1 MRIPLFESRSAIVD
15 VTQTATIRFSPGTA
29 GSSWTILR
37 FVTAITGAGVTP
49 RSILQLAVY
58 RNVISETNRLDGTQ
72 SAAQDTSEIPNGIHV
87 DSSDTIIALYTG
99 IPVGASCQFTLS
111 GYAETGRY

>member
-1 MRIPLFESRSAIVD
+1 MRIPLFESRSAIAD
-15 VTQTATIRFSPGTA
+15 ASGNAIIRFSPGTA
-29 GSSWTILR
+29 GAKWTIQR

-72 SAAQDTSEIPNGIHV
+72 SAAQDASEIPNAIEIS
-87 DSSDTIIALYTG
+87 SSDTILAVYSG

-111 GYAETGRY
+111 GFAETGRF